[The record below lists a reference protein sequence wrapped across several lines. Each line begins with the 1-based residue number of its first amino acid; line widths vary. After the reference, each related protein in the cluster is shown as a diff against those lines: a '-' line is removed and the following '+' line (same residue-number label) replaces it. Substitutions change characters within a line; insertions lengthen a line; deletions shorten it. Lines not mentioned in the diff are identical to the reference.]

1 MSNVAQFPDQIHVR
15 EMDRVGNELRNL
27 TRYNSELTYAES
39 MSLLDLVKYEVM
51 MDMID
56 RGKEQT

>member
-15 EMDRVGNELRNL
+15 EMDRVGNELRDL

-39 MSLLDLVKYEVM
+39 IALLELVKHEVM
-51 MDMID
+51 VDMIE
-56 RGKEQT
+56 RGKEQ